1 MREGNFHQP
10 LGYERTR
17 ELLAL
22 PEPPTAIFAAND
34 LSAYGVMDAV
44 RDAGLRIPEHISVIG
59 FDDIPGSR
67 STNPPLTTVRQP
79 LHDMGRAA
87 TRMLFELIS
96 DPKRAVERSELPTEL
111 VARATCRALIEA

>member
-10 LGYERTR
+10 LAYERTR

-34 LSAYGVMDAV
+34 ISAFGVMDAV

-59 FDDIPGSR
+59 FDDIPDAQT
-67 STNPPLTTVRQP
+67 TNPATDDRPPAIAGNGQA
-79 LHDMGRAA
+79 GRHACC
-87 TRMLFELIS
+87 S
-96 DPKRAVERSELPTEL
+96 S
-111 VARATCRALIEA
+111 